1 MATGTAVIVKR
12 SAPRAAESIAYRI
25 VPADPRGHLFEVEL
39 TVSEPA
45 PDGQRLALPAW
56 IPGSYM
62 IREFARHVVRLQA
75 RDARGPLRVDKL
87 DKHTWQTAPARGAL
101 VVSYTVY
108 AWDLSV
114 RAAHLDETHG
124 FFNATSVCLRVI
136 GQEARACT
144 VDLEPPPPAVAR
156 DWKVA
161 TTLPEAGARRGGFG
175 RYRAADYD
183 ALADHPVGMGRFMS
197 VAFDAGGATHEIVVT
212 GRSDVD
218 LERLARDLEP
228 VCAAQAAL
236 FEPRTKR
243 APFDRFLFLTT
254 AVGDGYGGLE
264 HRDSTAL
271 LCGRNDLPWS
281 GMTESNEGYRTFLGL
296 ASHEYFHAWHV
307 KRIKPA
313 AFVPYDFDREA
324 YTRQLWIFEG
334 FTSYYDDLMLVR
346 AGVISTGDYLKAV
359 SKTVSMVQRGPGRSV
374 QSVAESSFDAWVKYY
389 RQDEN
394 SPNTVV
400 SYYTKGSLVAMAI
413 DLAVRAK
420 TSGRASLDDVMRL
433 LWTRYGRDFYAA
445 DGGAGAAQRGLP
457 EGAFPALLREAT
469 GVTLDAPLA
478 RWVEGT
484 ADLPLAK
491 LLAPFGVSLSFAAA
505 DKAPTLGVRTA
516 SRGADLAIATAYTGG
531 AAHRA
536 GLSAGDVLVA
546 CDGLRIDEKSLKALL
561 ARRRT
566 GDMVAV
572 HAFRRDEMM
581 RFEVVLDA
589 PAAAD
594 ATLAASAADNVLR
607 RGWLGSAS
615 PARASLRS
623 AARARPRTARAA
635 AA

>member
-1 MATGTAVIVKR
+1 VAPGTAVIVKR

-75 RDARGPLRVDKL
+75 RDARGALRVDKL
-87 DKHTWQTAPARGAL
+87 DKHTWQAAPARGAL

-183 ALADHPVGMGRFMS
+183 ALADHPVEMGRFMS

-478 RWVEGT
+478 RWVGGT

-516 SRGADLAIATAYTGG
+516 SRGADLGIATAYTGG

-561 ARRRT
+561 SRRRT
-566 GDMVAV
+566 GDTVAV
-572 HAFRRDEMM
+572 HAFRRDELM
-581 RFEVVLDA
+581 RFDVVLDA

-594 ATLAASAADNVLR
+594 ATLAASAADNALR
-607 RGWLGSAS
+607 KGWLGAASAAR
-615 PARASLRS
+615 PALRS
-623 AARARPRTARAA
+623 AARAQPRTARAA
-635 AA
+635 GA